1 MQRFILTL
9 RCCEKELGLKGQGL
23 NIANSALI
31 DGRLSVAAGA
41 VGVMTDCLEESVS
54 YAKAREQ
61 HGSPLGKKQLIQDH
75 IARIA
80 INIESSRWL
89 VYRAALARQGLHD
102 YVEQLKTED
111 DQWQSKLNRNNRV
124 LCVKRR

>member
-1 MQRFILTL
+1 M
-9 RCCEKELGLKGQGL
+9 
-23 NIANSALI
+23 
-31 DGRLSVAAGA
+31 
-41 VGVMTDCLEESVS
+41 MDCLEESVS

-61 HGSPLGKKQLIQDH
+61 YGWPEKKQLIQDH

-80 INIESSRWL
+80 VNIESSRWL